1 MKKSARR
8 DLQREEKCI
17 SLKIKPAGILTFYTL
32 LIFGQG
38 LIFFNLNVYW
48 THFSWWEFLSK
59 MRAFPE
65 SSFEVRRKKCK
76 KTVKRDRTTG
86 KCLPFT
92 KRNALQFHARK
103 KKKKK
108 DKEQFYHM
116 SSHFAWIWTLTGICC
131 STDSEHRFCCFTDC
145 TKLYVCAHRVLFLHD
160 LRQDLL
166 WYCPEFPENGL
177 TAALDWPAEP
187 AGPTGGS
194 RQIQM
199 ARSPQPPGTTVLRI
213 YSFL

>member
-103 KKKKK
+103 KKKKRQRAILSY
-108 DKEQFYHM
+108 EQSFCLDLNSNWNLLFCRFRTPFLLFYWLHKTVRLCSQ
-116 SSHFAWIWTLTGICC
+116 SSLPTWLEAGPALVLPWVSREWADCC
-131 STDSEHRFCCFTDC
+131 S
-145 TKLYVCAHRVLFLHD
+145 
-160 LRQDLL
+160 
-166 WYCPEFPENGL
+166 GL
-177 TAALDWPAEP
+177 ACRTSWPNW
-187 AGPTGGS
+187 G
-194 RQIQM
+194 
-199 ARSPQPPGTTVLRI
+199 
-213 YSFL
+213 